1 MPEKSSLRSSSF
13 PLASGHVIG
22 DKFEIGPVLGEGGTG
37 VVYDARRIAE
47 DDHVALKVIHPHLL
61 GDEQIRGRFAR
72 EAAILRRLEGPNLCP
87 MLDYGELPDPR
98 NVGAGVLYLALAK
111 IDGEPLDRV
120 VAREGALAPER
131 AVKIVLQICAAL
143 EAAHAQGVI
152 HRDLKPANVILKK
165 GDHAVVVD
173 FGLAKIITG
182 AGGAG
187 TTALTVH
194 NMIFGTPEY
203 MAPEQARGDDLD
215 ARCDVYAV
223 GVMLYQLLTGS
234 VPFSGASPLNVLTAH
249 MTSAPVSPIARAPSR
264 AISPALDA
272 VILHALAKDPANRYM
287 TAPALA
293 NALTHALAHP
303 DDIEGIKPHAV
314 LISIEGEVA
323 DGHSLTIPSPIP
335 LSAESVEAR
344 RLRVT
349 QSGYPPRASDPPF
362 SKPSSSRSTLRK
374 EPGLFE
380 RRGWA
385 MAWVLAAIVSVA
397 VGVYLSLRAS

>member
-1 MPEKSSLRSSSF
+1 MPESSSLRSSSP
-13 PLASGHVIG
+13 PLAAGHVVG

-47 DDHVALKVIHPHLL
+47 NDHVALKVIHSHLL

-98 NVGAGVLYLALAK
+98 NDGAGVLYLALAK

-120 VAREGALAPER
+120 IAREGAFAPER
-131 AVKIVLQICAAL
+131 AVKIILQVCAAL
-143 EAAHAQGVI
+143 EAAHGQGVI
-152 HRDLKPANVILKK
+152 HRDLKPANVILKS

-182 AGGAG
+182 AGGTG

-223 GVMLYQLLTGS
+223 GVMLYQLLTGH
-234 VPFSGASPLNVLTAH
+234 VPFTGASPLNVLTAH
-249 MTSAPVSPIARAPSR
+249 MTSAPVSPIVRAPDR

-272 VILHALAKDPANRYM
+272 VILHALAKDPANRYL

-303 DDIEGIKPHAV
+303 GDIEGVKPHGV
-314 LISIEGEVA
+314 LISIEGENA
-323 DGHSLTIPSPIP
+323 DGHSMTIPSPIP
-335 LSAESVEAR
+335 MTPESVLEAR

-349 QSGYPPRASDPPF
+349 RSGYPPSSDPPF
-362 SKPSSSRSTLRK
+362 SKPTSSRSAPRK
-374 EPGLFE
+374 EPGLLE

-385 MAWVLAAIVSVA
+385 MAWVLAAIVSIA
-397 VGVYLSLRAS
+397 VGVYLSLRS